1 MHEFKLQFGEPSSPD
16 EQTARG
22 ALCWLTDKDSTIRAS
37 LASLGHLGPSLGRVG
52 DVADPNVDF
61 VRIAVA
67 VYAADRSVPR
77 DGGGSNWNRRPIK
90 ITVPVRCLS
99 QWEASTSELE
109 SVVNLLTGDDWT
121 FEFVE
126 DSAPT
131 EMAVDESPPPP
142 ARVVLLSGGADSA
155 AGALV
160 SRSEL
165 GDGER
170 QALVSHFNGGVLG
183 PLQRSRADSIADLV
197 QGEDQQ
203 HFQFNI
209 GRRSKRLDGKGFE
222 DEYSSRSRSLLFLAV
237 GLAVASVHRVPLWI
251 PENGFASLNPPLGM
265 ERLGSLSTRTTHPA
279 FLADLSSL
287 LNSAGAH
294 GEITNPFS
302 GNTKG
307 EMFQRVAELIDTSE
321 AAAFLSATNSCSHTG
336 QRAFGE
342 SSSTPCGVCFGCV
355 VRRAAFV
362 AAAVP
367 DETQYID
374 ATGNTKLQAW
384 LDRNSIEE
392 AVRRFVARGVKSR
405 DVIAL
410 SLPSSYSA
418 SDALDLCQRGSQELG
433 GLFA

>member
-1 MHEFKLQFGEPSSPD
+1 MREFQLQFAEPSTVD
-16 EQTARG
+16 EQTAKG
-22 ALCWLTDKDSTIRAS
+22 GLCWLADKDSTIKAS
-37 LASLGHLGPSLGRVG
+37 LANLGHLGPSLGRIG
-52 DVADPNVDF
+52 EAADPNVDF

-77 DGGGSNWNRRPIK
+77 QSGGSNWNRRSIK
-90 ITVPVRCLS
+90 VTVPVRALS
-99 QWEASTSELE
+99 QWEASASELE
-109 SVVNLLTGDDWT
+109 AVVNLLTGDDWT

-126 DSAPT
+126 DNAPT
-131 EMAVDESPPPP
+131 EMAVDESPPAP

-155 AGALV
+155 VGALL

-165 GDGER
+165 KDGER
-170 QALVSHFNGGVLG
+170 QALVSHFNSGVLG
-183 PLQRSRADSIADLV
+183 PLQRSIADSIAQLV
-197 QGEDQQ
+197 PGEEQQ
-203 HFQFNI
+203 HFQFHI
-209 GRRSKRLDGKGFE
+209 GRRGKRLDGVEFA
-222 DEYSSRSRSLLFLAV
+222 DEQSTRSRSLLFLAL
-237 GLAVASVHRVPLWI
+237 GLAVASVHQVPLWI

-287 LNSAGAH
+287 LNGVGAH

-307 EMFQRVAELIDTSE
+307 EMFHRVADLIGTS
-321 AAAFLSATNSCSHTG
+321 AATSFLSTTNSCSHTG
-336 QRAFGE
+336 QRTFKV

-355 VRRAAFV
+355 VRRAAF
-362 AAAVP
+362 AAAEVP

-374 ATGNTKLQAW
+374 AADDDKLQAW
-384 LDRNSIEE
+384 LDKNSIEE

-418 SDALDLCQRGSQELG
+418 ADALDLCQRGSQELG
-433 GLFA
+433 ELFA